1 MHCRRGGERWGGG
14 GGGRGLASGIGR
26 AGREWGWKIKVNETL
41 NEIKI
46 NRKISRLSS
55 HFMTQLL
62 TLGRGFFI
70 FYFDSTDF

>member
-14 GGGRGLASGIGR
+14 RGLASGVGR

-46 NRKISRLSS
+46 VFSRLQK
-55 HFMTQLL
+55 HF
-62 TLGRGFFI
+62 
-70 FYFDSTDF
+70 S